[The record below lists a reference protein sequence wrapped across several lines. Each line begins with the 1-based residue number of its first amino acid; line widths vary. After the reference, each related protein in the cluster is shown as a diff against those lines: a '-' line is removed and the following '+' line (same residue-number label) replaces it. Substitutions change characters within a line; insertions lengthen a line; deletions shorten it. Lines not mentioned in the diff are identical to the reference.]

1 MKEKV
6 HLLLYIPCL
15 WMSSLRRQFHDNIRS
30 YFSFRSF
37 SVCAASR
44 SQISIMGDLQRVLSK
59 GEYAPFTSA
68 PMFESNFVQVNRRG
82 EPIYVHNRPNCVTV
96 GICASSPSLSL
107 PNVMLLAHT
116 VPTSSQEAVSKP
128 RKASKQPSS
137 MEQLVLSRFFPLK
150 FVEITVHNAEKR
162 RLKLKLA
169 NGRSFYLELCA
180 PPGKQCLLFRQW
192 LRLISLLKLPQD
204 QYNNTQVNV
213 VYENFNG
220 QQAERMEGT
229 RNQSDSRDTQL
240 ETLNSIDIS
249 ESEKEEVA
257 KRASSKRVTISGI
270 VGPTEECGS
279 SKRGLAVAS
288 RSSIIKE
295 TKRDPSVQSEKQQR
309 KDHLK
314 VKKSKSTE
322 RKKSRE
328 NVAEYKT
335 ENNLQASGNQKSG
348 SKSGVICCK

>member
-1 MKEKV
+1 M
-6 HLLLYIPCL
+6 
-15 WMSSLRRQFHDNIRS
+15 
-30 YFSFRSF
+30 
-37 SVCAASR
+37 CAASR
-44 SQISIMGDLQRVLSK
+44 SQISIMGDLQRVLGK

-116 VPTSSQEAVSKP
+116 VPTFSQEDVSKP
-128 RKASKQPSS
+128 WKASKQPSS

-169 NGRSFYLELCA
+169 SGRSFYLELCA
-180 PPGKQCLLFRQW
+180 PPDNQCLLFRQW

-204 QYNNTQVNV
+204 HYNTQVNV

-220 QQAERMEGT
+220 QQAERMQGT
-229 RNQSDSRDTQL
+229 RNQSDKRDTHL
-240 ETLNSIDIS
+240 ETLNSIDIL
-249 ESEKEEVA
+249 ESENEEVA

-270 VGPTEECGS
+270 VGPIEECGS

-295 TKRDPSVQSEKQQR
+295 TKRDPSMQSEKQQR
-309 KDHLK
+309 KDHPE

-322 RKKSRE
+322 KKKSRE

-335 ENNLQASGNQKSG
+335 ENNLQASGMNYMFLYLFPLHPHKQCSYTISYNVCAQERLKLEYLRVPTARISTP
-348 SKSGVICCK
+348 

>member
-1 MKEKV
+1 
-6 HLLLYIPCL
+6 
-15 WMSSLRRQFHDNIRS
+15 
-30 YFSFRSF
+30 
-37 SVCAASR
+37 
-44 SQISIMGDLQRVLSK
+44 MGDLQRVLSE

-116 VPTSSQEAVSKP
+116 VPTSSQEAVSKLW
-128 RKASKQPSS
+128 KASKQPSS

-150 FVEITVHNAEKR
+150 FVEITVHNAERR

-169 NGRSFYLELCA
+169 TGRSFYLELCA
-180 PPGKQCLLFRQW
+180 PPDKLCLLFRQW

-204 QYNNTQVNV
+204 NYNNTQVNV
-213 VYENFNG
+213 VFENFNG
-220 QQAERMEGT
+220 QQVERMQGT
-229 RNQSDSRDTQL
+229 RNQSDNRDTQL
-240 ETLNSIDIS
+240 ETLNSTDIP

-270 VGPTEECGS
+270 VGPIEECGC

-295 TKRDPSVQSEKQQR
+295 TKRDPSRQSEKQQR

-314 VKKSKSTE
+314 VKKTKSRE

>member
-1 MKEKV
+1 MV
-6 HLLLYIPCL
+6 P
-15 WMSSLRRQFHDNIRS
+15 D
-30 YFSFRSF
+30 
-37 SVCAASR
+37 
-44 SQISIMGDLQRVLSK
+44 VL
-59 GEYAPFTSA
+59 
-68 PMFESNFVQVNRRG
+68 
-82 EPIYVHNRPNCVTV
+82 
-96 GICASSPSLSL
+96 
-107 PNVMLLAHT
+107 
-116 VPTSSQEAVSKP
+116 VS
-128 RKASKQPSS
+128 
-137 MEQLVLSRFFPLK
+137 
-150 FVEITVHNAEKR
+150 
-162 RLKLKLA
+162 
-169 NGRSFYLELCA
+169 
-180 PPGKQCLLFRQW
+180 W
-192 LRLISLLKLPQD
+192 
-204 QYNNTQVNV
+204 
-213 VYENFNG
+213 
-220 QQAERMEGT
+220 
-229 RNQSDSRDTQL
+229 RDTQL

-335 ENNLQASGNQKSG
+335 ENNLQASELVIKLDEDNSKEDGIFASSKQHFIAKSIQLAI
-348 SKSGVICCK
+348 VPLPCKHQGLRK

>member
-1 MKEKV
+1 
-6 HLLLYIPCL
+6 
-15 WMSSLRRQFHDNIRS
+15 
-30 YFSFRSF
+30 
-37 SVCAASR
+37 
-44 SQISIMGDLQRVLSK
+44 MGDLQRVLSK

-107 PNVMLLAHT
+107 PNVMLLAHR

-128 RKASKQPSS
+128 WKASKQPSS

-169 NGRSFYLELCA
+169 SGRSFYLELCA
-180 PPGKQCLLFRQW
+180 PPDKQCLLFRQW
-192 LRLISLLKLPQD
+192 LQLISLLKRPQD
-204 QYNNTQVNV
+204 HYNNTQVNV

-220 QQAERMEGT
+220 QQVERMQGT
-229 RNQSDSRDTQL
+229 RNQSDRDTQL
-240 ETLNSIDIS
+240 ETLNSIDIP

-270 VGPTEECGS
+270 VGPIEECGS

-295 TKRDPSVQSEKQQR
+295 TKRDPSMQSEKQQR